1 MDGDA
6 AIDVVQVDLDAGALD
21 HQTLA
26 GAGAETPPDI
36 GSDAAAQVAGH
47 HAGAGGGRNGKPDG
61 TVHGSERNGFSVAD
75 ALETGHYAAVDG
87 GKIGLAPPFER
98 GDAAVDGGGFGVGR
112 ASARG

>member
-47 HAGAGGGRNGKPDG
+47 HAGAGGRRNGEPDG
-61 TVHGSERNGFSVAD
+61 TVHGSERNGFGVAD
-75 ALETGHYAAVDG
+75 ALETGHYATVDG
-87 GKIGLAPPFER
+87 GKIGLAPQLER
-98 GDAAVDGGGFGVGR
+98 GDAAVDSGR
-112 ASARG
+112 FDGTGESV